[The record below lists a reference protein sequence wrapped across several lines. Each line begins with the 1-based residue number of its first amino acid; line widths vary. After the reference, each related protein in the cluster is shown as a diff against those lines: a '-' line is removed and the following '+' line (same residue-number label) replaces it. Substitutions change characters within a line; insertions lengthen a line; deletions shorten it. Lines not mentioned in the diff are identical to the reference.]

1 MGIMGFRKRV
11 AAGGLALLIGAAA
24 PVTASAESLADALA
38 SAYNNSGLLTQYR
51 AVLRAA
57 DEDVAVALAGLRP
70 VIGWTGKVQYA
81 RARSRSESR
90 LFGVT
95 TSIGDSV
102 SVSSGIGL
110 EQILY
115 DGGQTRLTVEAK
127 KEAVLAT
134 RAALVGVEQNI
145 LLQAVDAYMSVR
157 STSETVALRE
167 NNVRVITEE
176 LRAAKDRFD
185 VGEVTR
191 TDVAQAEARLA
202 SARSALAQA
211 QGDLVSAQLYFKAA
225 VGRNPGSLTP
235 PPLVPA
241 TAKSI
246 TEAKAIAVRNHPDI
260 KQVQHEVAA
269 AELAIAITRASLGPT
284 VSLNGGISVE
294 ESYDS
299 PDYTR
304 ALSLSLDASAPI
316 YAGGKLSA
324 LQRQAIAN
332 RDAKRA
338 ELLVTTQTV
347 EREVGTAFSTLRVA
361 GSAREAYDRQV
372 RAATV
377 AFRGVREE
385 ATLGARTTL
394 DVLNAEQELLSA
406 QSSLISAR
414 NSEYV
419 AAYSLLESMGLL
431 TAQQLKL
438 KVQRYDE
445 AAYFNQVKNAPAGLS
460 KQGRQLDRV
469 LQGIGKK

>member
-1 MGIMGFRKRV
+1 MGFMGLRKRV
-11 AAGGLALLIGAAA
+11 ATGGIALMMAVSA
-24 PVTASAESLADALA
+24 PVAASAESLADALA
-38 SAYNNSGLLTQYR
+38 SAYNNSGLLNQYR

-57 DEDVAVALAGLRP
+57 DEDVAVALADLRP
-70 VIGWTGKVQYA
+70 VIGWTGTVQYA
-81 RARSRSESR
+81 PVRSGLRDTPLPS
-90 LFGVT
+90 T
-95 TSIGDSV
+95 TTNQNV
-102 SVSSGIGL
+102 SVTSLIGL
-110 EQILY
+110 EQLLW
-115 DGGQTRLTVEAK
+115 DNGSTRMSVEAK

-134 RAALVGVEQNI
+134 RAALVGVEQSI

-157 STSETVALRE
+157 SASETVALRE
-167 NNVRVITEE
+167 NNVRVISEE

-202 SARSALAQA
+202 SARSQLAQA
-211 QGDLVSAQLYFKAA
+211 QGDLVNAQLYFKSA
-225 VGRNPGSLTP
+225 VGRKPGSLTP

-241 TAKSI
+241 TAKTI
-246 TEAKAIAVRNHPDI
+246 AEAKAIAVRNHPNI
-260 KQVQHEVAA
+260 KKLQHEVTA
-269 AELAIAITRASLGPT
+269 AELGIEIARASHGPSVKLKSG
-284 VSLNGGISVE
+284 VSLNENFDSPNYNRSFSMSVE
-294 ESYDS
+294 A
-299 PDYTR
+299 T
-304 ALSLSLDASAPI
+304 API
-316 YAGGKLSA
+316 YSGGKLSA
-324 LQRQAIAN
+324 LLRRAIAN

-347 EREVGTAFSTLRVA
+347 EREVGTAFSGLRVA
-361 GSAREAYDRQV
+361 GAAREAYDRQV

-406 QSSLISAR
+406 QSNLISAR

-419 AAYSLLESMGLL
+419 AAYSLLENMGLL
-431 TAQQLKL
+431 TAQHLNL

-445 AAYFNQVKNAPAGLS
+445 SAYYNQVKNAPAGLS
-460 KQGRQLDRV
+460 KQGRQLERV

>member
-1 MGIMGFRKRV
+1 MGLRKRV
-11 AAGGLALLIGAAA
+11 TAGGIALVMAVST
-24 PVTASAESLADALA
+24 PVMATAESLADALA

-57 DEDVAVALAGLRP
+57 DEDVAVALADLRP
-70 VIGWTGKVQYA
+70 VLGWSSSVEFS
-81 RARSRSESR
+81 RSRFTNSSSFVVDR
-90 LFGVT
+90 ITDG
-95 TSIGDSV
+95 V
-102 SVSSGIGL
+102 SVSTGIGL
-110 EQILY
+110 EQILW
-115 DGGQTRLTVEAK
+115 DGGKTKMGVEAT

-134 RAALVGVEQNI
+134 RQALVGVEQSI

-157 STSETVALRE
+157 SASESVALRE
-167 NNVRVITEE
+167 NNVRVIAEE

-202 SARSALAQA
+202 SARSQHAQA
-211 QGDLVSAQLYFKAA
+211 QGDLVSAQLYFKSA
-225 VGRNPGSLTP
+225 VGRRPGQLTP

-246 TEAKAIAVRNHPDI
+246 AEAKAIAVRNHPDI
-260 KQVQHEVAA
+260 KKVQHEVTA
-269 AELAIAITRASLGPT
+269 AELAIEITRASFGPT
-284 VSLNGGISVE
+284 VSLNGGVSLTE
-294 ESYDS
+294 NFDS
-299 PDYTR
+299 PNYSR
-304 ALSLSLDASAPI
+304 GLSLSLDASGPI
-316 YAGGKLSA
+316 YSGGKLSA
-324 LQRQAIAN
+324 LLRQAVAN

-347 EREVGTAFSTLRVA
+347 EREVGTAFSSLRVA
-361 GSAREAYDRQV
+361 GAARDAYDRQV

-406 QSSLISAR
+406 KSNLISAR
-414 NSEYV
+414 NNEYV
-419 AAYSLLESMGLL
+419 AAYSLLSNMGLL
-431 TAQQLKL
+431 TAQHLKL

-445 AAYFNQVKNAPAGLS
+445 TAYYNQVKNAPASIS

-469 LQGIGKK
+469 LLGIGKK

>member
-1 MGIMGFRKRV
+1 MTAGTV
-11 AAGGLALLIGAAA
+11 ALVMAVSA
-24 PVTASAESLADALA
+24 PVAASAESLADALA
-38 SAYNNSGLLTQYR
+38 AAYNNSGLLTQYR

-57 DEDVAVALAGLRP
+57 DEDVAVALADLRP
-70 VIGWTGKVQYA
+70 VIGWTGQVQYA
-81 RARSRSESR
+81 RARNRGYNS
-90 LFGVT
+90 FGT
-95 TSIGDSV
+95 LRTSIGDEV
-102 SVSSGIGL
+102 SVSTGLGL
-110 EQILY
+110 EQILW
-115 DGGQTRLTVEAK
+115 DGGKTKMTVEAK

-134 RAALVGVEQNI
+134 RAALIGVEQGI

-157 STSETVALRE
+157 SNSETVALRE
-167 NNVRVITEE
+167 NNVRVISEE
-176 LRAAKDRFD
+176 LRAAKDRFE

-202 SARSALAQA
+202 SARSQLAQA

-225 VGRNPGSLTP
+225 VGRNPGRLTP

-241 TAKSI
+241 TAKTIS
-246 TEAKAIAVRNHPDI
+246 EAKAIAVRNHPDI
-260 KQVQHEVAA
+260 KKVQHEVTA
-269 AELAIAITRASLGPT
+269 AELAIEITRASFGPS
-284 VSLNGGISVE
+284 VSLNSGISLE
-294 ESYDS
+294 ETFDS
-299 PDYTR
+299 PAHTR
-304 ALSLSLDASAPI
+304 AFSLSLDASAPI
-316 YAGGKLSA
+316 YSGGKLSA
-324 LQRQAIAN
+324 LLRQAIAN

-338 ELLVTTQTV
+338 ELLVATQTV

-406 QSSLISAR
+406 QSNLISAR
-414 NSEYV
+414 NNEYV
-419 AAYSLLESMGLL
+419 AAYSLLSNMGLL
-431 TAQQLKL
+431 TAEHLKL

-445 AAYFNQVKNAPAGLS
+445 AAYYNQVKNAPAGLS

-469 LQGIGKK
+469 LQGLGKK